1 MHPKFSEKMK
11 KFGTVVPLG
20 AERVKGF
27 FYTQNGRYTFLIF
40 TFRLVD
46 LYPESAVSWFAV
58 GCYYYMAGK
67 QDPARR

>member
-27 FYTQNGRYTFLIF
+27 FYTQNGRYTFL
-40 TFRLVD
+40 RLRQLNFD
-46 LYPESAVSWFAV
+46 FYLQVSGPV
-58 GCYYYMAGK
+58 S
-67 QDPARR
+67 